1 MVDKVNDWLNQITSR
16 IITRQMT
23 KQQNKGLEK
32 YGRLAD
38 EAADELPSK
47 DLAQHALEEAVD
59 GAYYAA
65 MLVSKLETMALIW
78 DDTLDALESH
88 LVDYNN
94 GQGFDEE
101 NLAHDLSKLVECYK
115 RERGKWG
122 GGDE

>member
-38 EAADELPSK
+38 EAADVLPSK

-59 GAYYAA
+59 GAYYSA

-94 GQGFDEE
+94 GQGFDEV
-101 NLAHDLSKLVECYK
+101 NLAYDLSKLVECYK

-122 GGDE
+122 GDDE